1 MDNVFFQS
9 YFQSDAFGKSIFWIL
24 FCFSI
29 VCWTIFIYKFVV
41 FKKIYKFEKDF
52 NQLLTQHKKEVLSF
66 EKTSTLFNPFF
77 AVYLKIKQK
86 TLDHLNKNKILNQ
99 TSNTS
104 LSFEDLESITITADT
119 SIQEQIQ
126 KLEKHSFLL
135 STIAT
140 LSPFMGLLGT
150 VWGILI
156 SFSELQHATS
166 LRETVLGG
174 LSTALSTTV
183 VGLIIAIPAI
193 IFHNTLK
200 NSIADLQMK
209 LQSTALNIRDLIE
222 LQYKHS

>member
-1 MDNVFFQS
+1 MEEETDLVEYPARADLGGFYHYQRKASRKQHSFFGELDLFIPLIQS
-9 YFQSDAFGKSIFWIL
+9 QNSLL
-24 FCFSI
+24 FF
-29 VCWTIFIYKFVV
+29 
-41 FKKIYKFEKDF
+41 D
-52 NQLLTQHKKEVLSF
+52 LRL
-66 EKTSTLFNPFF
+66 
-77 AVYLKIKQK
+77 
-86 TLDHLNKNKILNQ
+86 
-99 TSNTS
+99 
-104 LSFEDLESITITADT
+104 EDLESITITADT
-119 SIQEQIQ
+119 AIQEQIQ

-193 IFHNTLK
+193 IFYNTLK

-209 LQSTALNIRDLIE
+209 LQSTALNVRDLIE